1 MELDVNIRDFAFF
14 SNKKISNYKVLSKSL
29 GMLCIKIETK
39 NNGTFVVKKN
49 IKKNRN
55 YDALKYESKSLIYM
69 KNLFPNIFPKVFK
82 KNNDMLIMEYI
93 SHDNFKGKN
102 FEKDLAEKI
111 SSIHNINNEKYGFDF
126 DTPIGALRQ
135 PSKYSDNWIDF
146 FGENRLGMIFNYI
159 NKSNPMPNKINLKIE
174 KILKNLKN
182 LIPNTPVPALI
193 HGDLWEGNILFDQGK
208 IKGLIDPGIYF
219 AHNEMEI
226 SYLTWFKY
234 VSNNFLNYY
243 SEINKIDKYYY
254 KYEPIYQLYYC
265 LLNVHLWDRK
275 YITNANELVNKIY

>member
-1 MELDVNIRDFAFF
+1 MNLDVNIRDISFF

-39 NNGTFVVKKN
+39 NKGSFVIKKN
-49 IKKNRN
+49 IKKNSN

-69 KNLFPNIFPKVFK
+69 KNLFPNIFSKVFK
-82 KNNDMLIMEYI
+82 NNNDILIMEYI

-135 PSKYSDNWIDF
+135 PSNYSDNWINF
-146 FGENRLGMIFNYI
+146 FGENRLGMIFNHI
-159 NKSNPMPNKINLKIE
+159 NKSNPMPNKLNLKIE
-174 KILKNLKN
+174 KILKNLKD
-182 LIPNTPVPALI
+182 LIPYKPAPALI

-226 SYLTWFKY
+226 SYLTWFRY
-234 VSNNFLNYY
+234 VTNNFLNYY